1 MNNFLDSYFYPI
13 LEAADKGEL
22 WNIIKEMFI
31 MNLEEVLKRV
41 LNAGAVVMEPDL
53 VEEVLEAKMQAKKER
68 KDYEELKEYY
78 VELSKSYSDLLVE
91 NMKLREE
98 IENIHKLLE
107 Y

>member
-1 MNNFLDSYFYPI
+1 
-13 LEAADKGEL
+13 
-22 WNIIKEMFI
+22 

-91 NMKLREE
+91 NMKLRED